1 MRFPWS
7 YAKRVVAGAIFGLYM
22 ALLLYYLN
30 PQLEIS
36 AGRLLG
42 VTLVYAVLCGLIFGS
57 ILWGFRSLRVRVFPP
72 AVDESYR
79 PHGFGFVVAAAFISA
94 LVYWSH
100 LALLRIYL
108 PIGAVR
114 ILSKATTVIGGTAT
128 LLLILWLVE
137 RTAGRRTSRALFASG
152 VILIVV
158 SSFFLY
164 QRRERYRSE
173 VEKPVVATVAIG
185 QEQRLAFIEI
195 ADLPHDWVVTI
206 RGEGALPFFTRGASE
221 GFFTRIEPFRT
232 TSPKAIQ
239 ASLNTGKLPFRH
251 GVTGRFAYQTPLNP
265 PGEPYLL
272 VPMGVGFKGW
282 GLIPPVDR
290 ISAQLPAGRSL
301 AFWTIWDRLGFPAA
315 VHASESIGA
324 RRAPSNG
331 SDVAINPGEGSGN
344 DPLPPELNEIN
355 PRARDRIGM
364 ALREDRARIAAATR
378 NGSAVLQVVE
388 LESVAVA
395 VREMG
400 VEGNHLP
407 PPHTPAGAILRSIL
421 SEIDEGLAD
430 FQTAKPGELLV
441 IVSPSGAKPP
451 VLPGTLPSLIQ
462 AIAETQ
468 DPGADDGFFMMVG
481 PPVAAG
487 DGISTTAQ
495 IPDVVPTLLFGGGF
509 PVARD
514 LDGRIITEAFSESWL
529 RERPVSII
537 ETYESERLIVRRP
550 DTDSEAPHN
559 FPQVSAPRS

>member
-57 ILWGFRSLRVRVFPP
+57 MLWGLRSLRVRVFPP
-72 AVDESYR
+72 AVEESYR

-114 ILSKATTVIGGTAT
+114 ILSKATTVIGATAT
-128 LLLILWLVE
+128 LLLVLWLVE
-137 RTAGRRTSRALFASG
+137 RTAGRRTSRALFACG

-185 QEQRLAFIEI
+185 QEQRLAFVEI

-206 RGEGALPFFTRGASE
+206 RGEGALPFFTRSAGE

-301 AFWTIWDRLGFPAA
+301 AFWTIWDRLGFPVV
-315 VHASESIGA
+315 VHASESIGG
-324 RRAPSNG
+324 RAASKRSNIAA
-331 SDVAINPGEGSGN
+331 SSEVAGGN
-344 DPLPPELNEIN
+344 DSLPPELNEIDF
-355 PRARDRIGM
+355 PPRDRIGM
-364 ALREDRARIAAATR
+364 ALRQDRARIAAAIR

-400 VEGNHLP
+400 MDGNQLP
-407 PPHTPAGAILRSIL
+407 PPHTPEGAILRSIL
-421 SEIDEGLAD
+421 SEIDESLAD
-430 FQTAKPGELLV
+430 LQSAKRGDLLV

-468 DPGADDGFFMMVG
+468 DPGASDGFFMMVG
-481 PPVAAG
+481 PPVAEG
-487 DGISTTAQ
+487 GGISTSAQ
-495 IPDVVPTLLFGGGF
+495 IADVVPTLLFGGGL

-550 DTDSEAPHN
+550 ATDSGAPHN
-559 FPQVSAPRS
+559 FPQDSVPRS